1 MNERIFHVLEFNKII
16 DQLRAHTAT
25 SLGAEFVSQLTPSPE
40 MEVVEQRQN
49 ETDEAA
55 QIIRIN
61 EVIPFG
67 GIVDIREGLNRSE
80 FSGDQNTK
88 ANLYYSYKLSA
99 GKLYNKQSALEKA

>member
-1 MNERIFHVLEFNKII
+1 MIKRSYFRMNERIFHVLEFNKII

-40 MEVVEQRQN
+40 MEVVEQRQS

-61 EVIPFG
+61 EMITIG
-67 GIVDIREGLNRSE
+67 GIVDIRASVKTRQ
-80 FSGDQNTK
+80 SGDVLTTNDGRED
-88 ANLYYSYKLSA
+88 A
-99 GKLYNKQSALEKA
+99 